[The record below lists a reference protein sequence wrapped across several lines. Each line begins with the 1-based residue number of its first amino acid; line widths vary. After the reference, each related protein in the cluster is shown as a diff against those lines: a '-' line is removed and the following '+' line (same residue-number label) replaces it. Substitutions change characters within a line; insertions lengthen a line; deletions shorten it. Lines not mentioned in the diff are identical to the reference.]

1 MSPTILA
8 EPIEMLFGS
17 CTWVGPRN
25 NVLGGGPDSLR
36 GKGNLG
42 VFEPIEKLVIVRSA
56 TTAECLYYIQLYSP
70 ECTLAENIDINNNK
84 QNKDIYLH
92 SILPKA
98 LALSNIQVWF
108 IRCLLDISTGLK

>member
-84 QNKDIYLH
+84 QNKDRN
-92 SILPKA
+92 ILAQHTAK
-98 LALSNIQVWF
+98 SSCSQQY
-108 IRCLLDISTGLK
+108 TGVVH